1 MRGRLKKVLRA
12 RTVLAAALALTVC
25 AAQARAQAPAQKG
38 SAQKESAQSEL
49 ERTRAALVAAS
60 EEYKAST
67 RALIALKEQ
76 DEARAAAKHEQ
87 LRQLVAEGLVARRD
101 LEASEEALR
110 EMRAALAVLRNQI
123 GDADRLIAEV
133 EAAAAAEEIVAAQP
147 IYDWRLKKMAKT
159 RGPVYSATA
168 VIIRHTGRA
177 GWTVANLSG
186 VQSFFYATF
195 GRPLPTSA
203 VGQTATHDRMGFDH
217 SRAVDVALHPDSPE
231 GRALINYLHANGIT
245 FIAFRAAV
253 PGSATGPHIHIGPPS
268 HKI

>member
-1 MRGRLKKVLRA
+1 MRGRVKKA
-12 RTVLAAALALTVC
+12 RHVSFVLAAAFGLMFG
-25 AAQARAQAPAQKG
+25 AARARAQS
-38 SAQKESAQSEL
+38 SARHESERARAAKEL
-49 ERTRAALVAAS
+49 ERTRAALVEAS

-76 DEARAAAKHEQ
+76 QAARAAAKHEQ
-87 LRQLVAEGLVARRD
+87 LRQLVSEGLVSRRD
-101 LEASEEALR
+101 LEESEAALK
-110 EMRAALAVLRNQI
+110 ELRAATEVLRNQI

-133 EAAAAAEEIVAAQP
+133 AAAAEAEEIAAAEAP
-147 IYDWRLKKMAKT
+147 YNSSVRRTAKT

-168 VIIRHTGRA
+168 VIIRHTGPAR
-177 GWTVANLSG
+177 WTIADLSG
-186 VQSFFYATF
+186 VQSFFITTF

-268 HKI
+268 NKI

>member
-1 MRGRLKKVLRA
+1 MRGRVK
-12 RTVLAAALALTVC
+12 TVSNIRVALAGAALVILVG
-25 AAQARAQAPAQKG
+25 AASARAQPTARD
-38 SAQKESAQSEL
+38 EVT
-49 ERTRAALVAAS
+49 RTRAALVEAS

-67 RALIALKEQ
+67 RALIALKEKQ
-76 DEARAAAKHEQ
+76 AALAAEKHEQ
-87 LRQLVAEGLVARRD
+87 LRQLVAEGLVARRE
-101 LEASEEALR
+101 LEESEATLKQSH
-110 EMRAALAVLRNQI
+110 AALEVLRNQI

-133 EAAAAAEEIVAAQP
+133 EAAAEAEELAAANP
-147 IYDWRLKKMAKT
+147 VPTLRKLAKT
-159 RGPVYSATA
+159 TGPVYSATA
-168 VIIRHTGRA
+168 VVLRHTGA
-177 GWTVANLSG
+177 ANWTLANLSA
-186 VQSFFYATF
+186 VQFFFSKTF

-203 VGQTATHDRMGFDH
+203 VGQTLTHDRMGFDH